1 MGSIIWMLIVA
12 WFLDLFG
19 FSNIVINGICQLGGP
34 EMGVEAYYLIF
45 ALIGALKNLANCL
58 HNSGDVNL
66 KIEPINKD
74 KNEKNT

>member
-34 EMGVEAYYLIF
+34 EMGVEAYYLVF

-58 HNSGDVNL
+58 HSSGDVNL
-66 KIEPINKD
+66 KIEPKNND
-74 KNEKNT
+74 KN

>member
-45 ALIGALKNLANCL
+45 ALIGALKNLFSCVRSA
-58 HNSGDVNL
+58 GDVNL
-66 KIEPINKD
+66 KIEPKNED
-74 KNEKNT
+74 KN